1 MRSVFC
7 VISAIGNDYG
17 IFSYQ
22 DRLEQLKGTIR
33 SVRERVSDADIVL
46 VDASEDPLPRQDV
59 IELSSMV
66 NAVMLL
72 NDDLYIDFL
81 KHNSKDPSP
90 NKFEKKSVGE
100 MRAMSAF
107 LRYLQES
114 PKVYDRVFK
123 ISGRYR
129 LSDSFSLDSYADKAG
144 KCVFLD
150 KEDWYGEHVFT
161 LRLWSFDYSDLNR
174 MGELFERMQRH
185 TYTLVAQTHLFEI
198 VEFTF
203 TKFIETMQ
211 IPYVTTDRIG
221 VCGLMGL
228 GGEPIDQ

>member
-7 VISAIGNDYG
+7 AISAVGNDYG
-17 IFSYQ
+17 IFSYSE
-22 DRLEQLKGTIR
+22 RLKQLKGTIQSIR
-33 SVRERVSDADIVL
+33 TRVPTADIVL
-46 VDASEDPLPRQDV
+46 VDASEDPLPKVDV
-59 IELSSMV
+59 HELTAMV
-66 NAVMLL
+66 NRVILL
-72 NDDLYIDFL
+72 SDDMYIDFL

-107 LRYLQES
+107 LKYLQES
-114 PKVYDRVFK
+114 HVEYDRVFK
-123 ISGRYR
+123 LSGRYQ
-129 LSDSFSLDSYADKAG
+129 LSDKFCLDSYRNRVG
-144 KCVFLD
+144 RCVFLE

-161 LRLWSFDYSDLNR
+161 LRLWSFDYRDLDK
-174 MGELFERMQRH
+174 MIELFERMQRH
-185 TYTLVAQTHLFEI
+185 TYTLVAQTHRFEI

-203 TKFIETMQ
+203 TKFIEAMQ
-211 IPYVTTDRIG
+211 IPYMTVDKIG